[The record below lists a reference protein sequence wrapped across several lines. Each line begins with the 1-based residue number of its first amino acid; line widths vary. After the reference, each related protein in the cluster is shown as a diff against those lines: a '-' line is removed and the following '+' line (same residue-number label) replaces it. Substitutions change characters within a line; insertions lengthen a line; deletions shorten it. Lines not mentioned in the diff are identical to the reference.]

1 MLYEFG
7 VDIKDAQTIMGHADI
22 ITTQNIYTH
31 VRDSKLEKTALK
43 INEQLSIS
51 ADYKV
56 KS

>member
-7 VDIKDAQTIMGHADI
+7 VDINDVQAIMGHADI